1 MSPPGA
7 RAPREAN
14 LTPGAAQGSQAGL
27 RPHRTPPALAEMKD
41 LTSHP
46 IRNQAPVVEE
56 RKAPEARSSRAGSL
70 LCYRL
75 TGGAWG
81 DLTWSRAPGRRS
93 GGTER
98 HIASVSK
105 GFCAHHSQVPALHQH
120 QPRPLGSF
128 GHSSPGVTC
137 PRHAWAKPTSSP
149 AHIHIDCTQQEP
161 RAQHPE
167 PRRASTRRER
177 MGVAPAPLTAMSC
190 SAALR
195 GILGA
200 QGGRRAGASLVTLA
214 LAAEGRR
221 VDPRRSHLSGS

>member
-1 MSPPGA
+1 
-7 RAPREAN
+7 
-14 LTPGAAQGSQAGL
+14 
-27 RPHRTPPALAEMKD
+27 MKD
-41 LTSHP
+41 LTSHS
-46 IRNQAPVVEE
+46 IRNQAAVVEE
-56 RKAPEARSSRAGSL
+56 RKTPEARRSRAGSL

-75 TGGAWG
+75 TGGARG

-98 HIASVSK
+98 HIASISK

-128 GHSSPGVTC
+128 GHSSPRVTC

-161 RAQHPE
+161 RAQDPE
-167 PRRASTRRER
+167 SRHASTCRER
-177 MGVAPAPLTAMSC
+177 MGVAPGSADSHVL

-200 QGGRRAGASLVTLA
+200 QGGQRAGASLVTLA
-214 LAAEGRR
+214 PAAEERR
-221 VDPRRSHLSGS
+221 GDPRRSHLSRS